1 MFWDC
6 TGIDFLKAVGNQ
18 KENKRVNYVLN
29 NLMFEVIK
37 IIFLKTFYYDMVR
50 TLIIIVSQFGFL
62 SNLLPR
68 LLQFFVVFFA

>member
-62 SNLLPR
+62 RNLLPR